1 MVSQRHSETVR
12 TSKKN
17 FCKSKKSVSKA
28 WSACSGHATVPSL
41 FFSLWGKL
49 PADTMT
55 ALAKHVTHR
64 KGQSFAFSDTPS
76 RVQRGVFAAIV
87 RDTCSD
93 HCWLPFFLSC
103 DRDGHLGGGKYLC
116 QRALRFS
123 IPRHSVHAASLSEP
137 PPVERQTDVT
147 NSIACFFKLHGE
159 RSQ

>member
-1 MVSQRHSETVR
+1 
-12 TSKKN
+12 
-17 FCKSKKSVSKA
+17 
-28 WSACSGHATVPSL
+28 
-41 FFSLWGKL
+41 
-49 PADTMT
+49 MT

-93 HCWLPFFLSC
+93 HCWLPFFLSR
-103 DRDGHLGGGKYLC
+103 DKDGHLGGGKYLC